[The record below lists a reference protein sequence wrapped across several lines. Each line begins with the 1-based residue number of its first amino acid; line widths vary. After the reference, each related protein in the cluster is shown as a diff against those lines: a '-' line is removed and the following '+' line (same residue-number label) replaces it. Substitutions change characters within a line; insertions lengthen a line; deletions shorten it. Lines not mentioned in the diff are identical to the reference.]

1 MENMIDFDYSKQV
14 ADMWR
19 INRAIGRCLECR
31 DAERNKISRR
41 KMQRSEKRKNDFRA
55 AKRRYDFCVSK
66 GINDKKMS
74 ETSMKKGFRHGSY
87 HDNSDSHYAKNKN
100 KAPSKNFS
108 MSVYRREYDAKEKMT
123 EYLYGLYE
131 EKAERADTMSFWME
145 QDDGAIFYNE
155 LVDFIRQVCC
165 ATDEEISD
173 CGIVEMMVIAYQL
186 GEAKRFGINEDDVTV
201 PRVTRDDW
209 GDPITQYK
217 PIRLHNTAQKLLNRG
232 WADNYTA
239 IEDNQWWE
247 DFCDFDCGSL

>member
-19 INRAIGRCLECR
+19 VNRAIGRCLECR

-55 AKRRYDFCVSK
+55 AKRRFDFCVSK

-87 HDNSDSHYAKNKN
+87 HDNSDSHYAKNKK

-108 MSVYRREYDAKEKMT
+108 MSVYRREYDAKEKMA
-123 EYLYGLYE
+123 EYWCDLYE
-131 EKAERADTMSFWME
+131 KKAERTDTMSFWME
-145 QDDGAIFYNE
+145 QDDGLIFYNE
-155 LVDFIRQVCC
+155 LVDFIRHACY
-165 ATDEEISD
+165 ATDEEIAD
-173 CGIVEMMVIAYQL
+173 CGIVEMMAIAYQL
-186 GEAKRFGINEDDVTV
+186 GEGQHLGINEYDVT
-201 PRVTRDDW
+201 TREFSYNRW
-209 GDPITQYK
+209 GDPKTEYK
-217 PIRLHNTAQKLLNRG
+217 LIPLHHTARKILERG
-232 WADNYTA
+232 WSDRYA
-239 IEDNQWWE
+239 IMEEEQYWE